1 MFSVIDKLG
10 RDALEFPMSQKQ
22 SSRYWIFNTGD
33 RFKGI
38 IVSMS
43 GSDGHADPK
52 EGIKWC
58 LSMKK
63 ENESPI

>member
-1 MFSVIDKLG
+1 MFLVIDKLG
-10 RDALEFPMSQKQ
+10 RDTLGSSMSQNR
-22 SSRYWIFNTGD
+22 SSGYWIFSTGD

-38 IVSMS
+38 KVSMS
-43 GSDGHADPK
+43 GSDAHADPK